1 MADEED
7 NQEVI
12 ESESIKY
19 SQVIDDPDQH
29 AERDGRSL
37 VTRNHDV
44 IREWAEARGATPASV
59 EGSEHDG
66 HVGVLRFDFPGGATD
81 LLHISWDDW
90 FEAFD
95 ARQLNFIYQ
104 ERRSDGNESNFF
116 QLQNPA
122 NDD

>member
-1 MADEED
+1 MADE
-7 NQEVI
+7 QEQQHVI
-12 ESESIKY
+12 PSESIKY
-19 SQVIDDPDQH
+19 SQVIEDTDEH

-37 VTRNHDV
+37 VTRNHEV
-44 IREWAEARGATPASV
+44 IRQWAEDRKAVPASV

-81 LLHISWDDW
+81 LVHISWEDW

-104 ERRSDGNESNFF
+104 ERRSDGHESNFF
-116 QLQNPA
+116 RLQNPDH
-122 NDD
+122 DD

>member
-1 MADEED
+1 MED
-7 NQEVI
+7 SEQKVI
-12 ESESIKY
+12 ESDAIKY
-19 SQVIDDPDQH
+19 SQVVNDEDEH

-37 VTRNHDV
+37 VTRNHEV
-44 IREWAEARGATPASV
+44 IRRWAEERDAVPASV

-81 LLHISWDDW
+81 LKHISWDEW

-104 ERRSDGNESNFF
+104 ETRSDGAESNFF
-116 QLQNPA
+116 RLQNPA

>member
-1 MADEED
+1 MADETE
-7 NQEVI
+7 QHVI
-12 ESESIKY
+12 DSDAIKY
-19 SQVIDDPDQH
+19 SQVIDEEGEH

-44 IREWAEARGATPASV
+44 IISWAEERDAVPATV

-81 LLHISWDDW
+81 LKHISWDDW

-95 ARQLNFIYQ
+95 ARQLNFI
-104 ERRSDGNESNFF
+104 
-116 QLQNPA
+116 
-122 NDD
+122 